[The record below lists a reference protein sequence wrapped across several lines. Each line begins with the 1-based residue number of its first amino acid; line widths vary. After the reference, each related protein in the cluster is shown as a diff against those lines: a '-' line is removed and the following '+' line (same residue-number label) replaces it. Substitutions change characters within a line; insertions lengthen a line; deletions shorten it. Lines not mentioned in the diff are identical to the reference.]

1 MHEPNLCCTDAS
13 SVTPSHQQSQLF
25 CEVIR
30 EEDIAMPSDDYVMDM
45 YWSGQGVRRQN
56 FLQQL
61 FSLHRC
67 SVMIRDAMRVGASFD
82 YIVRV
87 RPDMAWIKPMPPITS
102 LILRRNV
109 IYTTCYT
116 VDGVVCKLGPDQ
128 IEGKKNLFYLG
139 DAAPMLALLE
149 RFSAFMNRSA
159 EIMTHYDNTAPG
171 IALFAPTLMTKGWSA
186 ESFMYA
192 YMHELNISF
201 QKEARIQTHVV
212 RPKTGEWA
220 KYAECLAAGVREECH
235 HPHAIVS

>member
-1 MHEPNLCCTDAS
+1 
-13 SVTPSHQQSQLF
+13 
-25 CEVIR
+25 
-30 EEDIAMPSDDYVMDM
+30 MPSDDYVMDM
-45 YWSGQGVRRQN
+45 YWSGKGVRRQD

-67 SVMIRDAMRVGASFD
+67 SVMIRDAMRVGASYD

-87 RPDMAWIKPMPPITS
+87 RPDMAWIKPMPH
-102 LILRRNV
+102 
-109 IYTTCYT
+109 
-116 VDGVVCKLGPDQ
+116 Q
-128 IEGKKNLFYLG
+128 IEGKEDLCNLG

-149 RFSAFMNRSA
+149 RFSVFMNRSA
-159 EIMTHYDNTAPG
+159 EIITHYDNTAPG
-171 IALFAPTLMTKGWSA
+171 IALFAPTLMTKGWIA
-186 ESFMYA
+186 ESFLYA

-220 KYAECLAAGVREECH
+220 KYVECLATDVREECL